1 MMLPPLGDHVF
12 SAPVVLRSKA
22 QSVDID
28 KLTEQAIIT
37 RIKH

>member
-1 MMLPPLGDHVF
+1 MLYLFGNHVF
-12 SAPVVLRSKA
+12 SVPVVLRSKA

-28 KLTEQAIIT
+28 KLAEQAIIT